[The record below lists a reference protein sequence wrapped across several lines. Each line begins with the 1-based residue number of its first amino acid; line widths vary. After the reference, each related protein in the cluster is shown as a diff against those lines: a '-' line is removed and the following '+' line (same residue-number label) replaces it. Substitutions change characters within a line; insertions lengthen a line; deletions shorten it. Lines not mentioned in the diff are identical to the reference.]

1 MRSAIVGVCV
11 PVPTR
16 MPGRG
21 TNHEQP
27 MAAERA
33 GTLSATGAPRETRVV
48 RGGIGVHVGDACLA
62 VALRLKQNL
71 IVLLDHDIA
80 VDGFHVFGITR
91 NGNGL
96 VYRLLASGAA
106 GQPYDSILV
115 RVDMNAAQTG

>member
-48 RGGIGVHVGDACLA
+48 RGH
-62 VALRLKQNL
+62 LRLKQNL